1 MTKITEETYNEFPS
15 LRGKEAIFE
24 EAIKIIVEGWEEAKR
39 QMSQSQKMQEIKQE
53 KDQEKPPQ
61 PVTSLPPS

>member
-15 LRGKEAIFE
+15 LRGKEEIFE
-24 EAIKIIVEGWEEAKR
+24 EGKKIIVEGWAEANR

-53 KDQEKPPQ
+53 KPPQ
-61 PVTSLPPS
+61 PVTSLPSS